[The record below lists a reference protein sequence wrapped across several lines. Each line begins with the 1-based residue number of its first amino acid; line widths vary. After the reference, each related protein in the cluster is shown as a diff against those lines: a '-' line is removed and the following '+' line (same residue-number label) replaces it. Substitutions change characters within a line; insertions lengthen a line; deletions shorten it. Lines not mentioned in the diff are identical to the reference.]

1 MPESCR
7 VDMIRRAKG
16 MPDSGS
22 RHLSSRSVQA
32 GGGPAVGRARH
43 CDFRLVQRGPFVRVT
58 ATTLGKGTSGGTISA
73 SYARYAERMKGSP
86 HALADRDEVVSLRR

>member
-16 MPDSGS
+16 VPDSGS
-22 RHLSSRSVQA
+22 RHLSSRSVQQ
-32 GGGPAVGRARH
+32 GVARPFAARVT
-43 CDFRLVQRGPFVRVT
+43 DFRLVQRGPFVRVT

-86 HALADRDEVVSLRR
+86 HALADRDDVISLPR